1 MATYYHLEELRKI
14 IEKKQSII
22 PKDITAA
29 RIGYRNVEIQ
39 HSFKWN
45 RHLKKSM
52 PSLTVY
58 IEGIERATFDHYLDC
73 YEALFRNVP

>member
-1 MATYYHLEELRKI
+1 MATYYHLEELKKL

-22 PKDITAA
+22 AKDIAVG

-39 HSFKWN
+39 HSFKWD

-52 PSLTVY
+52 PALTVY
-58 IEGIERATFDHYLDC
+58 IEGIERATFNHYLDC
-73 YEALFRNVP
+73 YDALFRQ